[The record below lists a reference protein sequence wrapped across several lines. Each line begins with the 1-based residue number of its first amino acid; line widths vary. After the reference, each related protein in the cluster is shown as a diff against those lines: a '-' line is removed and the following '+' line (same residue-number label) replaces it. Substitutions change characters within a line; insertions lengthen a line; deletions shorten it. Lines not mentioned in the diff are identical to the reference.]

1 MTKSIGIICMQDAIN
16 AAKNILGRLSH
27 SSTFSHGGREDDS
40 YYRIPL
46 VDESNQ
52 GTDGPAEENSRKAC
66 QGISPPT
73 AVPLPAD
80 SQK

>member
-16 AAKNILGRLSH
+16 IAKNILGRFSN
-27 SSTFSHGGREDDS
+27 SNTFSHGNREDDS

-46 VDESNQ
+46 VDEVNQ
-52 GTDGPAEENSRKAC
+52 GTDGPAEENSSQSC
-66 QGISPPT
+66 QSISPPA
-73 AVPLPAD
+73 AVPPPAG